1 MSASTDPSPASDLAP
16 VENPPLWQPIV
27 LTAMAGGMAWGIRGQ
42 YGHETGAMMSGL
54 LMGFVLMLLFCRRAN
69 SLAVARAI
77 ALCTV
82 AIGFGGSETYAQ
94 SVGLTH
100 DAHFHGNF
108 PALLWGMTGLAVK
121 GAVWVGFGGAF
132 LGLALGGVRYRSLEM
147 LAVMLGIIG
156 LHFLG
161 VKLLNQ
167 PFDPDKRILPTVYFS
182 HDWKWANDPDV
193 ELKPRPEIWG
203 GLVFA
208 LTGLIVYAGVVR
220 RDAMCVLMGFW
231 GILGGAV
238 GFPSSQI
245 VQAWNAWNPEFFRE
259 MFDTPINW
267 WNFMETEFGCVMGA
281 FLGLGL
287 WIHRRRIALPK
298 SEPIASLTP
307 VVEWSLLSLHIGL
320 LVGAE
325 FFARVVNSFYAELG
339 WTYVNITWFNL
350 FGYCLG
356 LIPIVAIV
364 GGRWWPY
371 LQVFLVTAIPITGKT
386 VRHLIYE
393 QEVVMFGSEQHSTPI
408 GWAVYLGVPLLLAWC
423 VALFFARR
431 RAQPAKPFLVCGLT
445 FCTWLYFTLNY
456 AFFRFPWPWEK
467 WTGRT
472 PNAIVFAVFTVC
484 LTLLALSRLWSSSN
498 REGEAPAERQ

>member
-1 MSASTDPSPASDLAP
+1 MSASPDVSPATEFAP
-16 VENPPLWQPIV
+16 VESPPLWLPIV

-69 SLAVARAI
+69 SLATARAI

-100 DAHFHGNF
+100 DAQFHGNF
-108 PALLWGMTGLAVK
+108 AALMWGMTGLAVK

-132 LGLALGGVRYRSLEM
+132 LGLALGGVRYRWWEM
-147 LAVMLGIIG
+147 LLVMLGMIG

-161 VKLLNQ
+161 VELLNE
-167 PFDPDKRILPTVYFS
+167 PFKPEERILPPIYFS
-182 HDWKWANDPDV
+182 HAWKWLTDPDA

-208 LTGLIVYAGVVR
+208 LAGLIAYAGIIR
-220 RDAMCVLMGFW
+220 RDAMCALMGFW

-238 GFPSSQI
+238 GFPTSQI
-245 VQAWNAWNPEFFRE
+245 VQAWNAWNPEFFKE

-267 WNFMETEFGCVMGA
+267 WNFMETTFGCVMGV

-287 WIHRRRIALPK
+287 WIHRRRIKLPK
-298 SEPIASLTP
+298 SEPASSLTP
-307 VVEWSLLSLHIGL
+307 AIEWSLLFLHVGL

-325 FFARVVNSFYAELG
+325 FFARVVNSFYADLG
-339 WTYVNITWFNL
+339 WKHVSITWFNL
-350 FGYCLG
+350 YGYWLG

-364 GGRWWPY
+364 GGRRWPY

-386 VRHLIYE
+386 VRNLIYE
-393 QEVVMFGSEQHSTPI
+393 QQVVMFGSEQHSTLI
-408 GWAVYLGVPLLLAWC
+408 GWGVYLGVPLLLALC
-423 VALFFARR
+423 LALFFARR
-431 RAQPAKPFLVCGLT
+431 HSRPAQSFLVCGLI
-445 FCTWLYFTLNY
+445 FCTWLYFGLNF

-472 PNAIVFAVFTVC
+472 PNAIVFAVFAVS
-484 LTLLALSRLWSSSN
+484 LTLLALSRMGRKTS
-498 REGEAPAERQ
+498 ED

>member
-245 VQAWNAWNPEFFRE
+245 VQAWNAWNPEFFKE

-287 WIHRRRIALPK
+287 WIHRRRIAMPT
-298 SEPIASLTP
+298 SEPAATLP
-307 VVEWSLLSLHIGL
+307 AVAEAPLLLLHIAL

-325 FFARVVNSFYAELG
+325 FLTPALSFYIQWGYILG
-339 WTYVNITWFNL
+339 T
-350 FGYCLG
+350 
-356 LIPIVAIV
+356 IPIVANT

-371 LQVFLVTAIPITGKT
+371 LQVFLVTAIPIAGKT
-386 VRHLIYE
+386 LRQLGYREEAIGIGAGWLLYVLLPLALTIPL
-393 QEVVMFGSEQHSTPI
+393 VVI
-408 GWAVYLGVPLLLAWC
+408 
-423 VALFFARR
+423 FARR

-484 LTLLALSRLWSSSN
+484 LTLLALSRLVKPSTP
-498 REGEAPAERQ
+498 EGEAPAGPQ